1 MKSGILVI
9 HKPKGM
15 TSREVVNQV
24 GKIFHTKKV
33 GHMGTLDPLAEGVL
47 VLGIN
52 QGTKVI
58 ELFSSSDKEYVAE
71 AVMGISSD
79 TLDIMGDLEKFS
91 LERKYSE
98 EEIRQVLES
107 FLGTY
112 CQEVPLY
119 SAIHVDGK
127 RLYEYARNE
136 QEVKLPT
143 KQVNIQEIKLIQYLQ
158 DEFPPTFTFQVSVSI
173 SPKFFFF
180 KFFLRKEFYF
190 RSLIRDIGVKLN
202 CPSIMK
208 NLLRTRQGKFLLEEA
223 KKLEDLTEDTPFIQ
237 IEDALGRFEEYDT
250 IVVSREMESKIQ
262 NGAILPRNFSGTY
275 AIILNQEKE
284 LLAIYQRYI
293 KDDALMKPWKV
304 FDRR

>member
-58 ELFSSSDKEYVAE
+58 ELLSSSDKEYVAE

-79 TLDIMGDLEKFS
+79 TLDITGNLEKFP
-91 LERKYSE
+91 LEKTYSE
-98 EEIRQVLES
+98 EEIKQVLES

-112 CQEVPLY
+112 QQEVPLY
-119 SAIHVDGK
+119 SAVHVDGK

-136 QEVKLPT
+136 ETVTLPT
-143 KQVNIQEIKLIQYLQ
+143 KQVTIQEIKLIQYLK
-158 DEFPPTFTFQVSVSI
+158 DTSHPTFSFQVSVSKGTYI
-173 SPKFFFF
+173 
-180 KFFLRKEFYF
+180 
-190 RSLIRDIGVKLN
+190 RSLIQDIGIKLN

-223 KKLEDLTEDTPFIQ
+223 KKLEDLTEGTPFIQ
-237 IEDALGRFEEYDT
+237 IEDALGRLQEYDT
-250 IVVSREMESKIQ
+250 IVVSREIESKIQ
-262 NGAILPRNFSGTY
+262 NGAILPRDFSVAY

-293 KDDALMKPWKV
+293 KDDTLMKPWKV

>member
-158 DEFPPTFTFQVSVSI
+158 DEFPPTFTFQVSVSKGTYI
-173 SPKFFFF
+173 
-180 KFFLRKEFYF
+180 